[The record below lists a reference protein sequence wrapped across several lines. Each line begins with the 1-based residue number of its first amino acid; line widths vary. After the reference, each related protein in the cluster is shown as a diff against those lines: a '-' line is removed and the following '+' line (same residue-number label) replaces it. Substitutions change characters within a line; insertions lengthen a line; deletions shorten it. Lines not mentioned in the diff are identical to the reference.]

1 MIYKYILV
9 IIILTFLLGG
19 SLYKNSNL
27 INQLNQVQDS
37 LRIIE
42 TKYKFTEPQ
51 NLSDYRLRELVLP
64 KLFKSNEY
72 LECHYITL
80 SRKHDDLFFQF
91 VFNYDSTLIYKYFKI
106 KSDFGVINDTLNRML
121 NEKTDTLSKSVWI
134 KFRQKLDSLSFY
146 DGTSLDV
153 GCWDQTITWEAF
165 IKGKRHEHRRR
176 CTYGGT
182 RFSNA
187 IEYLISKIKGRDFE
201 VYIDYDS
208 TIFE

>member
-42 TKYKFTEPQ
+42 TKYKFTEPSS
-51 NLSDYRLRELVLP
+51 LTDYSLNELVSP
-64 KLFKSNEY
+64 RLFQSNEF
-72 LECHYITL
+72 LECHYIKL
-80 SRKHDDLFFQF
+80 SRKREDLFFQF
-91 VFNYDSTLIYKYFKI
+91 VFNYDSTIIYKYFKI
-106 KSDFGVINDTLNRML
+106 KSDFGVISDTLNRLL
-121 NEKTDTLSKSVWI
+121 NEKTDTLSKIVWI

-153 GCWDQTITWEAF
+153 GCFDDTITWEAF
-165 IKGKRHEHRRR
+165 IKGKGEHKRW

-182 RFSNA
+182 KFSNA
-187 IEYLISKIKGRDFE
+187 IDYLISKIKGRDFQ
-201 VYIDYDS
+201 VFIDYDS
-208 TIFE
+208 ILDE